1 LQKNIYNMTRSCHII
16 PGIINLFK
24 PKGAKFMFK
33 QEPLNTIHEAFE
45 KQVAKTPDKIAVCDQ
60 QRSLTYKQLD
70 MLSNAIALKFPAKPR
85 FVGVVMD
92 HSVEM
97 IAALL
102 AVLKS
107 GAAYIPAEP
116 NFPPQRIKYMMKQCE
131 TSFIITQEQY
141 DGIFGDTPLVF
152 VERDESIIETVENM
166 EVTTRPEFLA
176 YVLYTSGTTGAP
188 KGVAVE
194 NRNVCH
200 YVQAFCKEF
209 KPTKNDIMLQNSV
222 CSFDIF
228 VEEVFPILLSGG
240 TLPKDTLEIQKK

>member
-1 LQKNIYNMTRSCHII
+1 MERK
-16 PGIINLFK
+16 LFNVI
-24 PKGAKFMFK
+24 AAS
-33 QEPLNTIHEAFE
+33 TIRKRLSAVGFE
-45 KQVAKTPDKIAVCDQ
+45 EQVAKTPDEIAVCDQ

-116 NFPPQRIKYMMKQCE
+116 NFPPQRIKYMMKQYE

-141 DGIFGDTPLVF
+141 DDIFGDTPLVF
-152 VERDESIIETVENM
+152 VERDEPIIETVENM

-188 KGVAVE
+188 KGVVVE

-240 TLPKDTLEIQKK
+240 TLPKDTLETQKK